1 MGSKSDMIAGLVL
14 KLSPQSDKIGVWITD
29 CEDE

>member
-1 MGSKSDMIAGLVL
+1 MVAGLVL

-29 CEDE
+29 CDDE